1 MRPEDRAFIDG
12 LKAKQKQTMFYG
24 VPVRQVERIPTF
36 ADWARDTSERNLRTL
51 YDRCCHGKR
60 WRPLFSR
67 GDPWLEVLA
76 QANPLLDDLVF
87 TDARPGAVNY
97 VRTGLPSVSFRR

>member
-1 MRPEDRAFIDG
+1 M
-12 LKAKQKQTMFYG
+12 
-24 VPVRQVERIPTF
+24 RQVERIPTLVEML
-36 ADWARDTSERNLRTL
+36 AGRSERNLLTL

-76 QANPLLDDLVF
+76 QANPLLDDLPWQETVGPLV
-87 TDARPGAVNY
+87 TI
-97 VRTGLPSVSFRR
+97 RTGLPSVSFRR

>member
-1 MRPEDRAFIDG
+1 MTSYQG
-12 LKAKQKQTMFYG
+12 LPM
-24 VPVRQVERIPTF
+24 RQVERIPTL
-36 ADWARDTSERNLRTL
+36 AETLAGRSERNLLTL